1 MEFPFFRVRESV
13 WKFKFFI
20 LRSLWTINYRGAKL
34 RLRKFEKADL
44 KDSNLDIAG
53 IQQIFSPRAFVF
65 WVLLCL
71 IVRISLR
78 ESSYSRIYSLL
89 WNFWLVSNLQV
100 IIGESPIRKRNFFFE
115 NFARGRH
122 PYLHHFCPLHQ
133 SSSKLWWY
141 CTRWLNNL

>member
-65 WVLLCL
+65 WVRLCP

-89 WNFWLVSNLQV
+89 WNFWLLSNLQV
-100 IIGESPIRKRNFFFE
+100 IIGESPIRKRKIF
-115 NFARGRH
+115 
-122 PYLHHFCPLHQ
+122 
-133 SSSKLWWY
+133 SKISLAGDILIY
-141 CTRWLNNL
+141 IIFVLFINRRVNYDDTAHGG